1 MRYGAIYIAHNP
13 RDGDNTFKVGKSE
26 RTVEERMKEL
36 TSATATLGSYTAC
49 AYFVVNDIDAA
60 EEACHKRL
68 NHYRVQDNREFFH
81 LPLSRLIRIVKEEV
95 QRYAARDFS
104 PEVEPD
110 DSATAESL
118 TPSEILKSAR
128 ERRSQVDQLWDEAL
142 AKATQQF
149 SDWFTVIRNRAL
161 QAAAELRDED
171 ILKWEISDTIE
182 MGRIGPQYQT
192 FCSVLVVSRFSK
204 EPLALWRS
212 GLRGWPYGDLDLLRA
227 IDKPHFMKSGLG
239 ELGKKVESVKWK
251 ELDDGR
257 VGRVTLLGDIDHAFP
272 ESRERGRKP
281 SPKVIVRATPIEYND
296 SRQNFEEK
304 YDREKS
310 FSDPNEAFE
319 VFLAVVVENAK
330 SPQYDVR
337 EERGSFTTRRGES
350 RTRISDR
357 GKFERGLLED

>member
-13 RDGDNTFKVGKSE
+13 RDGDNTFKVGKTE

-68 NHYRVQDNREFFH
+68 NHYRVQDNREFFE
-81 LPLSRLIRIVKEEV
+81 LPLARLIRIVKEEV
-95 QRYAARDFS
+95 QRYVARDFS

-118 TPSEILKSAR
+118 TPSEMLKAAR
-128 ERRSQVDQLWDEAL
+128 KHRGEVDQSWDEAL
-142 AKATQQF
+142 ARAKQVI
-149 SDWFTVIRNRAL
+149 SEWFTLIRNRAL

-171 ILKWEISDTIE
+171 ILQWEISETIE
-182 MGRIGPQYQT
+182 IGRIGSQYQT
-192 FCSVLVVSRFSK
+192 LCSVLVVSRFSK

-212 GLRGWPYGDLDLLRA
+212 DLRGGIYGDLDLSRA
-227 IDKPHFMKSGLG
+227 IDKPHFMKSG
-239 ELGKKVESVKWK
+239 SVRWK

-257 VGRVTLLGDIDHAFP
+257 VGRVTLLGYIDHDSP
-272 ESRERGRKP
+272 GSRERGRKP
-281 SPKVIVRATPIEYND
+281 SPRVIVRATPIEYD
-296 SRQNFEEK
+296 DYHQNFKERS
-304 YDREKS
+304 DREKS
-310 FSDPNEAFE
+310 FSDPTEAFE

-330 SPQYDVR
+330 TPQYDVR
-337 EERGSFTTRRGES
+337 KQGDSFHTRHGES
-350 RTRISDR
+350 RTRISDG
-357 GKFERGLLED
+357 GKFEMGLLED

>member
-13 RDGDNTFKVGKSE
+13 RDGDNTFKIGKTE

-68 NHYRVQDNREFFH
+68 NHYRVQDNREFFE
-81 LPLSRLIRIVKEEV
+81 LPLARLIRIVKEEI
-95 QRYAARDFS
+95 QRYTARDFS
-104 PEVEPD
+104 PDIEEED
-110 DSATAESL
+110 LATAESL
-118 TPSEILKSAR
+118 TPSEMLKAAR
-128 ERRSQVDQLWDEAL
+128 KHRGEVDQSWDETL
-142 AKATQQF
+142 AGAKQQI
-149 SDWFTVIRNRAL
+149 SDWFTLIRNRAL
-161 QAAAELRDED
+161 QAATELRDED
-171 ILKWEISDTIE
+171 ILQWEIPEIIE
-182 MGRIGPQYQT
+182 IGKIGSQYQT

-212 GLRGWPYGDLDLLRA
+212 GLRGWPYGELDLSRA
-227 IDKPHFMKSGLG
+227 IGKPHFMKSGLG
-239 ELGKKVESVKWK
+239 ELGKKVEFVKWK

-257 VGRVTLLGDIDHAFP
+257 VGRVTLLGDIDHAIP

-281 SPKVIVRATPIEYND
+281 IPKVIVRATPIRYD
-296 SRQNFEEK
+296 DYHHNFKEQ
-304 YDREKS
+304 YDQEKS
-310 FSDPNEAFE
+310 FSDPTEAFE

-337 EERGSFTTRRGES
+337 EERGSFTTRDGES

-357 GKFERGLLED
+357 GKFEMGLLED

>member
-68 NHYRVQDNREFFH
+68 DRYRVQDNREFFE
-81 LPLSRLIRIVKEEV
+81 LPLTRLIRIVKEEV
-95 QRYAARDFS
+95 QRYTARDFS
-104 PEVEPD
+104 PEVELE
-110 DSATAESL
+110 DSATTESL
-118 TPSEILKSAR
+118 TPSEMLKAAR
-128 ERRSQVDQLWDEAL
+128 KHRGEVDQLWDEAL
-142 AKATQQF
+142 DRAEQQI
-149 SDWFTVIRNRAL
+149 SDWFTLIRNMAL

-171 ILKWEISDTIE
+171 ILKWDIPEKIE
-182 MGRIGPQYQT
+182 LAWIGSQYQT

-204 EPLALWRS
+204 EPLALSRS
-212 GLRGWPYGDLDLLRA
+212 GIQGGTYGDLDLSRA
-227 IDKPHFMKSGLG
+227 IDKPHFMKSG
-239 ELGKKVESVKWK
+239 SVRWK

-257 VGRVTLLGDIDHAFP
+257 VGRVTLLGYIDHDSP
-272 ESRERGRKP
+272 GSRKRGITP
-281 SPKVIVRATPIEYND
+281 SPRVIMRATPIEYKD
-296 SRQNFEEK
+296 SRQNFEDK

-310 FSDPNEAFE
+310 FSDPTEAFE

-330 SPQYDVR
+330 TPQYDVR
-337 EERGSFTTRRGES
+337 EQRTAQNHYGES

-357 GKFERGLLED
+357 GKFEMGLLED

>member
-13 RDGDNTFKVGKSE
+13 RDGDNTFKIGKTE

-68 NHYRVQDNREFFH
+68 NHYRVQDNREFFE
-81 LPLSRLIRIVKEEV
+81 LPLARLIRIVKEEV
-95 QRYAARDFS
+95 QRYVARDFS

-118 TPSEILKSAR
+118 TPSEMLKAAR
-128 ERRSQVDQLWDEAL
+128 KHRGEVDQLWDEAL
-142 AKATQQF
+142 AGAKQQI
-149 SDWFTVIRNRAL
+149 SDWFTLIRNRAL
-161 QAAAELRDED
+161 QAATELRDED
-171 ILKWEISDTIE
+171 ILQWEISETIE
-182 MGRIGPQYQT
+182 IGWIGSEYQT
-192 FCSVLVVSRFSK
+192 LCSVLVVSRFSK

-212 GLRGWPYGDLDLLRA
+212 GLRGWVYGDLDLSRA
-227 IDKPHFMKSGLG
+227 IGKPEVRKTVGP
-239 ELGKKVESVKWK
+239 EKYESVKWK

-257 VGRVTLLGDIDHAFP
+257 VGRVTLLGYIERADSDD
-272 ESRERGRKP
+272 RERGITP
-281 SPKVIVRATPIEYND
+281 SPRVIVRATRIEYD
-296 SRQNFEEK
+296 DYHQNFKERS
-304 YDREKS
+304 DREKS

-337 EERGSFTTRRGES
+337 EERGSFTTRHGES
-350 RTRISDR
+350 RTRISDG
-357 GKFERGLLED
+357 GKFEMGLLED